1 VFAHLLTTVVC
12 LYCCLSLQQ
21 AQQAGATS
29 AAAGASHSQQQ
40 QQQQQ
45 HAQQPPL
52 PQHSR
57 ARSGSFRVAIAKF
70 DYTAHGP
77 EQISFKANDVI
88 KLHSDKVNGKGWGL
102 GEVNGKMGWFPG
114 DFVKIQVLLSNT
126 LA

>member
-1 VFAHLLTTVVC
+1 MKAAAITAINTICTLL
-12 LYCCLSLQQ
+12 Q
-21 AQQAGATS
+21 AQQAGA
-29 AAAGASHSQQQ
+29 APVAQQQ
-40 QQQQQ
+40 QQ
-45 HAQQPPL
+45 ALQPPL

-114 DFVKIQVLLSNT
+114 DFVKIQVLTHCTYYSLLPHS
-126 LA
+126 AAHVCG